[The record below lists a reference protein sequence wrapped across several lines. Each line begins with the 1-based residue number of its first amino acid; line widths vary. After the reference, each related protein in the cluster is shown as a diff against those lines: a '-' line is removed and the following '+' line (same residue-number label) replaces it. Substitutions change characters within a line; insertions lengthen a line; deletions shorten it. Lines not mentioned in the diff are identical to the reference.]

1 MEYTAK
7 TIAEYLN
14 GKVEGNPDV
23 LINDVSKIEN
33 GKKGTLT
40 FLANPKYSKYIYST
54 KASAVLVNKDFV
66 PENKVDCTLIRV
78 DNAYNALASLLEL
91 YKGKQE
97 KSGIDKMAF
106 IHESAKIGKDVY
118 IGPFVYISENAKI
131 GNNVKIF
138 PNVFIGDNVEIGDS
152 TTIYPGV
159 NIYDDSKLGKRCSI
173 HAGVIIGADGFG
185 FAPQKDCNYKKV
197 PQVGNVIIED
207 NVEIGANTTI
217 DRATLGSTI
226 IRKGVKLDNLIQIA
240 HNVEIGANTVIA
252 AQAGIAGSTKTGK
265 DCMIAAQAGIVGHLN
280 ISDNVKVGAQSG
292 VTNDIEKD
300 GIVLGSP
307 AYSISEARRIY
318 AVSKKLPELYKRIN
332 DLERQL
338 NKLNPDKE

>member
-7 TIAEYLN
+7 AIAEYLN
-14 GKVEGNPDV
+14 GKVEGDPDV

-33 GKKGTLT
+33 GKEGSLT
-40 FLANPKYSKYIYST
+40 FLANPKYSKYIYTT
-54 KASAVLVNKDFV
+54 KASVVLVNKDFI
-66 PENKVDCTLIRV
+66 PESEISCTLIKV

-91 YKGKQE
+91 YKGKKE
-97 KSGIDKMAF
+97 KKGVDKKAF
-106 IHESAKIGKDVY
+106 LHKTAKTGKDVY
-118 IGPFVYISENAKI
+118 IGPFACISQNAKI
-131 GNNVKIF
+131 GDNVKVF
-138 PNVFIGDNVEIGDS
+138 SNVFVGDNVEIGDN
-152 TTIYPGV
+152 TTIFPGV
-159 NIYDDSKLGKRCSI
+159 NIYEDSKIGKNCSI

-185 FAPQKDCNYKKV
+185 FAPQKDCDYKKV

-217 DRATLGSTI
+217 DRATIGSTI

-240 HNVEIGANTVIA
+240 HNVEIGENTVIA
-252 AQAGIAGSTKTGK
+252 AQAGIAGSTKIGR

-292 VTNDIEKD
+292 VTSDIEKD

-307 AYSISEARRIY
+307 AYGISEARRIF
-318 AVSKKLPELYKRIN
+318 AVSKKLPELYKRVN

-338 NKLNPDKE
+338 KNLNSDK

>member
-7 TIAEYLN
+7 TIAEYLK

-23 LINDVSKIEN
+23 VINDVSKIEN
-33 GKKGTLT
+33 GKEGTLT

-54 KASAVLVNKDFV
+54 KASAVLVNKDFI
-66 PENKVDCTLIRV
+66 PEGDVSCTLIRV

-91 YKGKQE
+91 YKGKKE
-97 KSGIDKMAF
+97 KQGINEMAF
-106 IHESAKIGKDVY
+106 IHDSATTGKDVY
-118 IGPFVYISENAKI
+118 IGPFVYISEDANI
-131 GNNVKIF
+131 GNNVKIYS
-138 PNVFIGDNVEIGDS
+138 NTYIGDNVEIGEG

-159 NIYDDSKLGKRCSI
+159 NIYSDCKIGKNCRI
-173 HAGVIIGADGFG
+173 HAGVVVGADGFG
-185 FAPQKDCNYKKV
+185 FAPQTNCDYKKV

-207 NVEIGANTTI
+207 NVEIGANSTI
-217 DRATLGSTI
+217 DRATIGSTI

-240 HNVEIGANTVIA
+240 HNVEIGENTVIA
-252 AQAGIAGSTKTGK
+252 AQAGIAGSSKIGK
-265 DCMIAAQAGIVGHLN
+265 DGMIAAQAGIVGHLN

-292 VTNDIEKD
+292 VTGDIEKD

-307 AYSISEARRIY
+307 AYPISEARRIF

-332 DLERQL
+332 DLEKQIKDL
-338 NKLNPDKE
+338 KSK